1 MKTNQPLDIVK
12 EENSAFG
19 AELLS
24 QKKQCHIVCEECDS
38 FKLALQIVTKD
49 LYHKNEIKP
58 GPWSD
63 QKLAQKV
70 QKDSKPNAD
79 KANCAACTLTF
90 SSYNNI
96 LVLALY
102 LNSLTGKV

>member
-1 MKTNQPLDIVK
+1 MKTNQPLDKLK

-49 LYHKNEIKP
+49 LYHKNEINQVLGVTKS
-58 GPWSD
+58 WLRKYRNIRN
-63 QKLAQKV
+63 QMQTKQTV
-70 QKDSKPNAD
+70 Q
-79 KANCAACTLTF
+79 
-90 SSYNNI
+90 
-96 LVLALY
+96 LVL
-102 LNSLTGKV
+102 

>member
-1 MKTNQPLDIVK
+1 MKTNQPLDKLK

-24 QKKQCHIVCEECDS
+24 LKKQYNIVCEKCDS
-38 FKLALQIVTKD
+38 FKWALLIVTKD

-58 GPWSD
+58 GPRSE

-70 QKDSKPNAD
+70 QKDSEPNAD
-79 KANCAACTLTF
+79 KANCAACTVTF
-90 SSYNNI
+90 SSYNII
-96 LVLALY
+96 LVLAPY
-102 LNSLTGKV
+102 LNS